1 MLREVINHMTAS
13 GLLLLL
19 FHPSSF
25 ITHPLADMFL
35 LQANTTALFSV
46 ADLQLIAPELILTVC
61 ACIALVMEV
70 VLPYRKSKLIAYF
83 SLIGVG
89 FAGISLGVQYW
100 YLRDVLPLDGFYG
113 MVRIDGFALIF
124 KSIFLVAAAQ
134 AIAVSTRYLDIEG
147 EQHGEYYALVLFATV
162 GMMFLA
168 CGYDL
173 ISLYISLELMAL
185 TFYVLVAFTK
195 REKRSNE
202 AAMKYF
208 LLGAFS
214 SGVLLYGMSLLYG
227 IAGSTN
233 LAEIGR
239 SVAAIAGTVGDSGE
253 TVTASL
259 RPMLLLGMIALAA
272 GLFFKIAAVPFHM
285 WAPDAYEG
293 APTSVTAF
301 LSTGSKAA
309 SFALYARI
317 FIEALNTMRADWAPL
332 LGLVAAIT
340 IMVGNWAAV
349 TQENSKRLLAYS
361 SISNAGYLLLG
372 LVAGNSYGYI
382 GLMIYLLVYT
392 LMNMGAF
399 GIIISLR
406 RRGIIGDNVDD
417 MTGLAH
423 KAPGMAAMMAIFMLS
438 LGGLPMTG
446 GFIGKYFL
454 FGGLLQRGKADGKT
468 WYYWLA
474 AWAIINTVV
483 SFYYYIRFIK
493 VMYLGDRVADDQPLA
508 LSPALRAALVA
519 SLVGIL
525 FIGLY
530 PQPLIEIVQRL
541 VAPLAALG
549 PLGLK

>member
-1 MLREVINHMTAS
+1 
-13 GLLLLL
+13 
-19 FHPSSF
+19 
-25 ITHPLADMFL
+25 MFL
-35 LQANTTALFSV
+35 LQANTTALFNV
-46 ADLQLIAPELILTVC
+46 TDLHLIAPELILTVC
-61 ACIALVMEV
+61 ACVALVMEV
-70 VLPYRKSKLIAYF
+70 ILPYRKSKLTAYF
-83 SLIGVG
+83 ALIGI
-89 FAGISLGVQYW
+89 ALAATSLGIQW
-100 YLRDVLPLDGFYG
+100 YGRDASPVDGFYG
-113 MVRIDGFALIF
+113 MVRIDGFAFLF
-124 KSIFLVAAAQ
+124 RSIFLIAAALAV
-134 AIAVSTRYLDIEG
+134 AISTRYLDIEG

-173 ISLYISLELMAL
+173 ISLYIGLELMAL

-214 SGVLLYGMSLLYG
+214 SGILLYGMSLLYG
-227 IAGSTN
+227 VAGSTN
-233 LAEIGR
+233 LGEIA
-239 SVAAIAGTVGDSGE
+239 SAVSTAIAPGSDSSTSE
-253 TVTASL
+253 L
-259 RPMLLLGMIALAA
+259 RPLLLLGMISLAA

-317 FIEALNTMRADWAPL
+317 FLEALPALRSDWAPL

-372 LVAGNSYGYI
+372 LVAANSYGYI
-382 GLMIYLLVYT
+382 GLVIYLLVYT

-399 GIIISLR
+399 AVIISLR
-406 RRGIIGDNVDD
+406 RRGIIGDHVDD
-417 MTGLAH
+417 LTGLAH
-423 KAPGMAAMMAIFMLS
+423 KAPGMAAMMAVFMLS
-438 LGGLPMTG
+438 LGGLPVTG

-454 FGGLLQRGKADGKT
+454 FGGLIQRGAAEGRN

-474 AWAIINTVV
+474 LWAIINTVV
-483 SFYYYIRFIK
+483 SFYYYARFIK
-493 VMYLGDRVADDQPLA
+493 VMYLGDRIADDKPLT
-508 LSPALRAALVA
+508 LSPALQAALIVA
-519 SLVGIL
+519 LVGVI
-525 FIGLY
+525 FVGVY
-530 PQPLIEIVQRL
+530 PQPIINLTQKFIV
-541 VAPLAALG
+541 
-549 PLGLK
+549 PLGTILR

>member
-1 MLREVINHMTAS
+1 
-13 GLLLLL
+13 
-19 FHPSSF
+19 
-25 ITHPLADMFL
+25 MFL
-35 LQANTTALFSV
+35 LQANTTSLFNV
-46 ADLQLIAPELILTVC
+46 ADLRLIAPELILTTC

-70 VLPYRKSKLIAYF
+70 ILPYRKTKLTAYF
-83 SLIGVG
+83 ALIGIAL
-89 FAGISLGVQYW
+89 AGVSLGIQWWSIPAGVS
-100 YLRDVLPLDGFYG
+100 LDGFYG
-113 MVRIDGFALIF
+113 MVRIDGFALLF
-124 KSIFLVAAAQ
+124 KAVFLIGAAL
-134 AIAVSTRYLDIEG
+134 AIGISTRYLDIEG
-147 EQHGEYYALVLFATV
+147 EQHGEYYALILFATV

-173 ISLYISLELMAL
+173 ITLYIGLELMAL

-195 REKRSNE
+195 REKKSNE

-233 LAEIGR
+233 LGEIGPAVSR
-239 SVAAIAGTVGDSGE
+239 ALQAAQTSFQNDPNVP
-253 TVTASL
+253 TL
-259 RPMLLLGMIALAA
+259 RPMLLLAMIALAA

-285 WAPDAYEG
+285 WAPDVYEG

-317 FIEALNTMRADWAPL
+317 FIEALGGMRADWAPL
-332 LGLVAAIT
+332 LAIVAAIT

-372 LVAGNSYGYI
+372 LIAGNSYGYA
-382 GLMIYLLVYT
+382 GLVIYLLVYT

-399 GIIISLR
+399 GVIISLR

-417 MTGLAH
+417 MTGLGQ
-423 KAPGMAAMMAIFMLS
+423 KAPALAAMMTVFMLS
-438 LGGLPMTG
+438 LGGLPVTG

-454 FGGLLQRGKADGKT
+454 FGGLIQRGATEHKN

-474 AWAIINTVV
+474 VWAIINTVV
-483 SFYYYIRFIK
+483 SFYYYFRFVK
-493 VMYLGDRVADDQPLA
+493 VMYLGDRLADDTPLA
-508 LSPALRAALVA
+508 LSPALLTALAV
-519 SLVGIL
+519 SLAGIIFVGV
-525 FIGLY
+525 Y
-530 PQPLIEIVQRL
+530 PQPVVKI
-541 VAPLAALG
+541 ALQ
-549 PLGLK
+549 LLQYLS

>member
-1 MLREVINHMTAS
+1 ML
-13 GLLLLL
+13 
-19 FHPSSF
+19 
-25 ITHPLADMFL
+25 L
-35 LQANTTALFSV
+35 LQANTAALFSV
-46 ADLQLIAPELILTVC
+46 ADLQLIAPELILTLC

-70 VLPYRKSKLIAYF
+70 VLPYRKSKLIASF
-83 SLIGVG
+83 AL
-89 FAGISLGVQYW
+89 AGIALAALSLGAQW
-100 YLRDVLPLDGFYG
+100 WFSGNSLPLTGFYG
-113 MVRIDGFALIF
+113 MVRIDGFALLF
-124 KSIFLVAAAQ
+124 KAIFLVAAAL
-134 AIAVSTRYLDIEG
+134 AIAISTRYLDIEG

-162 GMMFLA
+162 GMMLLG

-173 ISLYISLELMAL
+173 ILLYISLELMAL

-227 IAGSTN
+227 VAGSTN
-233 LAEIGR
+233 LGEIGQELGR
-239 SVAAIAGTVGDSGE
+239 VFGTIAADPTSDLAK
-253 TVTASL
+253 L

-317 FIEALNTMRADWAPL
+317 LLEALPSMRADWAPL

-372 LVAGNSYGYI
+372 LVAGNSYGYT
-382 GLMIYLLVYT
+382 GLVIYLLVYT
-392 LMNMGAF
+392 FMNMGAF

-417 MTGLAH
+417 LTGLAQ
-423 KAPGMAAMMAIFMLS
+423 KAPGMAAMMGIFMLS
-438 LGGLPMTG
+438 LGGLPLTG

-454 FGGLLQRGKADGKT
+454 LWGLFDRAETDKKN

-474 AWAIINTVV
+474 GWAAINIVV
-483 SFYYYIRFIK
+483 SFYYYIRFIR
-493 VMYLGDRVADDQPLA
+493 VMYLGDRVADDQPLS
-508 LSPALRAALVA
+508 LSPALQTALVA
-519 SLVGIL
+519 SLVGIIA
-525 FIGLY
+525 IGVY
-530 PQPLIEIVQRL
+530 PQPLIKLVQKL
-541 VAPLAALG
+541 VAP
-549 PLGLK
+549 

>member
-1 MLREVINHMTAS
+1 ML
-13 GLLLLL
+13 
-19 FHPSSF
+19 
-25 ITHPLADMFL
+25 L
-35 LQANTTALFSV
+35 LQANSTALLSPG
-46 ADLQLIAPELILTVC
+46 DLRLIAPELILTMS
-61 ACIALVMEV
+61 ACVALVMEV
-70 VLPYRKSKLIAYF
+70 ILPYRKSKVTAYF
-83 SLIGVG
+83 SLVG
-89 FAGISLGVQYW
+89 IALAAISLGVLWWFNQE
-100 YLRDVLPLDGFYG
+100 VLPLDGFYG

-124 KSIFLVAAAQ
+124 KAIFLVAAALAV
-134 AIAVSTRYLDIEG
+134 AISTRYLDIEG

-162 GMMFLA
+162 GMMFLG

-214 SGVLLYGMSLLYG
+214 SGILLYGMSLLYG
-227 IAGSTN
+227 ITGSTN
-233 LAEIGR
+233 LGEIGR
-239 SVAAIAGTVGDSGE
+239 SVGE
-253 TVTASL
+253 TLASLQDGGEVASNAGSL
-259 RPMLLLGMIALAA
+259 RPMLLLGMISLAA

-317 FIEALNTMRADWAPL
+317 FMEALNGMRVDWAPL

-340 IMVGNWAAV
+340 ILVGNWAAV

-361 SISNAGYLLLG
+361 SIANAGYLLLG
-372 LVAGNSYGYI
+372 LVAGNTYGYV
-382 GLMIYLLVYT
+382 GLVIYLFVYT

-399 GIIISLR
+399 GVVISLR

-417 MTGLAH
+417 MTGLAQ
-423 KAPGMAAMMAIFMLS
+423 KAPAIAAMMAVFMLS

-446 GFIGKYFL
+446 GFIGKWYLLYGL
-454 FGGLLQRGKADGKT
+454 FDRAKADGKN

-474 AWAIINTVV
+474 GWAVINFVV
-483 SFYYYIRFIK
+483 SFYYYVRFIK
-493 VMYLGDRVADDQPLA
+493 VMYLGDRVADDKPLA
-508 LSPALRAALVA
+508 LSPALQGALVA
-519 SLVGIL
+519 SLVGII
-525 FIGLY
+525 FVGIY
-530 PQPLIEIVQRL
+530 PQPFIHIAQKLITPM
-541 VAPLAALG
+541 VAVGAVAL
-549 PLGLK
+549 K

>member
-1 MLREVINHMTAS
+1 ML
-13 GLLLLL
+13 L
-19 FHPSSF
+19 
-25 ITHPLADMFL
+25 L
-35 LQANTTALFSV
+35 LQANTNALFNV
-46 ADLQLIAPELILTVC
+46 ADLQLIAPELILTIC

-70 VLPYRKSKLIAYF
+70 ILPYSKSKLIAYF
-83 SLIGVG
+83 ALVGVG
-89 FAGISLGVQYW
+89 LAAISLGVQWW
-100 YLRDVLPLDGFYG
+100 YLGDILPIDGFYG
-113 MVRIDGFALIF
+113 MVRIDGFALLF
-124 KSIFLVAAAQ
+124 KGVFLVSAGL
-134 AIAVSTRYLDIEG
+134 AIGISTRYLDIEG

-162 GMMFLA
+162 GMLFLA

-173 ISLYISLELMAL
+173 ISLYVSLELMAL

-195 REKRSNE
+195 REKKSNE

-214 SGVLLYGMSLLYG
+214 SGILLYGMSLLYG
-227 IAGSTN
+227 LAGSTN
-233 LAEIGR
+233 LGQIGTEVGNILGLIKNNPTAD
-239 SVAAIAGTVGDSGE
+239 VAR
-253 TVTASL
+253 L

-272 GLFFKIAAVPFHM
+272 GLFFKVAAVPFHM
-285 WAPDAYEG
+285 WAPDVYEG

-317 FIEALNTMRADWAPL
+317 FIVALGGMHADWAPL

-361 SISNAGYLLLG
+361 SISNAGYLLLA

-382 GLMIYLLVYT
+382 GLIIYLFVYT

-399 GIIISLR
+399 GVIISLR
-406 RRGIIGDNVDD
+406 RRGIIGDNVEDL
-417 MTGLAH
+417 TGLAQ
-423 KAPGMAAMMAIFMLS
+423 KAPGLAAMMGVFMLS

-454 FGGLLQRGKADGKT
+454 FWGLLQRADVEFKAAGKT

-474 AWAIINTVV
+474 LWGIINTVV
-483 SFYYYIRFIK
+483 SFYYYVRFIK
-493 VMYLGDRVADDQPLA
+493 VMYLGDRMADNKPLNLA
-508 LSPALRAALVA
+508 PVLRVALVA
-519 SLVGIL
+519 SLVGIV
-525 FIGLY
+525 FVGIF
-530 PQPLIEIVQRL
+530 PQPFIELAKKLIG
-541 VAPLAALG
+541 PLASLG
-549 PLGLK
+549 SVVLK